1 MKGMIDWNRTHAA
14 VFRRSMQRL
23 KPIDRIEPVNLD
35 DLINIDRQK
44 AALVENTENFLEGR
58 CANNVLLWGS
68 RGTGK
73 SSLIKALLHAYADR
87 GLRVVEFYKED
98 LQYLPET
105 VDELR
110 SEPYRFILF
119 LDDLTFGET
128 DLAYTYLKSAMEGS
142 IESAPENV
150 RVYATSNR
158 RHLVP
163 EYMSDNAGTTVRDGE
178 LHYGDTVEEKIS
190 LADRFGLWLSFYQGT
205 QDDYLQMVEYYFKD
219 VETDRDAL
227 MAEAKRFSAERASR
241 SGRTAKQFYLH
252 YMQRIGGTASDV

>member
-1 MKGMIDWNRTHAA
+1 MIAWKTTKAA
-14 VFRRSMQRL
+14 VFRRRTGTL
-23 KPIDRIEPVNLD
+23 KPIAEVEAVPLEG
-35 DLINIDRQK
+35 LINIDRQK
-44 AALVENTENFLEGR
+44 QALVENTENFLAGR
-58 CANNVLLWGS
+58 FANNVLLWGS

-73 SSLIKALLHAYADR
+73 SSLVKALLQAYADE
-87 GLRVVEFYKED
+87 GLRIVEFFKED
-98 LQYLPET
+98 LSYLPE
-105 VDELR
+105 VIDELR
-110 SEPYRFILF
+110 DEPYRFILY

-128 DLAYTYLKSAMEGS
+128 DLSYTYLKSAMEGS

-178 LHYGDTVEEKIS
+178 LHYGDSVEEKIS

-205 QDDYLQMVEYYFKD
+205 QDDYLAMVEHYFKG
-219 VETDRDAL
+219 VEVEQETLMREAL
-227 MAEAKRFSAERASR
+227 RFAAERASR

-252 YMQRIGGTASDV
+252 FMQQIGR

>member
-1 MKGMIDWNRTHAA
+1 MIDWKTTKAA
-14 VFRRSMQRL
+14 VFRRRREAL
-23 KPIDRIEPVNLD
+23 KPIVSVEALSLD
-35 DLINIDRQK
+35 GLVGVDRQK
-44 AALVENTENFLEGR
+44 TALIENTEHFLAGR
-58 CANNVLLWGS
+58 FANHVLLWGS

-87 GLRVVEFYKED
+87 GLRIVEFFKED
-98 LQYLPET
+98 LRYLPEV

-110 SEPYRFILF
+110 DEPYRFILY
-119 LDDLTFGET
+119 LDDLTFRET
-128 DLAYTYLKSAMEGS
+128 DDAYTYLKSAMEGS
-142 IESAPENV
+142 IESAPENI

-163 EYMSDNAGTTVRDGE
+163 ESMSDNAGATVRDGE

-205 QDDYLQMVEYYFKD
+205 QDDYLAMVEHYFKG
-219 VETDRDAL
+219 VEADREAL
-227 MAEAKRFSAERASR
+227 MREAKRFAHERASR

-252 YMQRIGGTASDV
+252 YMQRIGR

>member
-1 MKGMIDWNRTHAA
+1 MIDWNNTRAA
-14 VFRRSMQRL
+14 VFRRSTMKL
-23 KPIDRIEPVNLD
+23 KPITQIEAVALD
-35 DLINIDRQK
+35 GLIHIERQK
-44 AALVENTENFLEGR
+44 NALVENTEHFLEGR
-58 CANNVLLWGS
+58 FANNALLWGS

-73 SSLIKALLHAYADR
+73 SSLVKALLHAYADR

-98 LQYLPET
+98 LSFLPEI

-110 SEPYRFILF
+110 NEPYRFILF

-128 DLAYTYLKSAMEGS
+128 DLSYTYLKSAMEGS
-142 IESAPENV
+142 IESAPENI

-163 EYMSDNAGTTVRDGE
+163 EYMSDNAGAVVKDGE

-205 QDDYLQMVEYYFKD
+205 QDDYLALVEHYFKGVKVD
-219 VETDRDAL
+219 KEEL

-252 YMQRIGGTASDV
+252 YMQRLSAQ

>member
-1 MKGMIDWNRTHAA
+1 MIDWTHTRAA
-14 VFRRSMQRL
+14 VFRRSTARL
-23 KPIDRIEPVNLD
+23 KPIAQIEPVLLD
-35 DLINIDRQK
+35 DLINIERQK
-44 AALVENTENFLEGR
+44 AALVENTEHFLEGGF
-58 CANNVLLWGS
+58 ANNVLLWGS

-73 SSLIKALLHAYADR
+73 SSLIKALLHAYAVR

-98 LQYLPET
+98 LGYLPEI

-110 SEPYRFILF
+110 SEPYRFILY
-119 LDDLTFGET
+119 LDDLTFGEA
-128 DLAYTYLKSAMEGS
+128 DLSYTYLKSAMEGS

-163 EYMSDNAGTTVRDGE
+163 EHHSDNAGTVVRDGE

-190 LADRFGLWLSFYQGT
+190 LADRFGLWLSFYQGN
-205 QDDYLQMVEYYFKD
+205 QDDYLAMVEHYFKGID
-219 VETDRDAL
+219 VDREAL
-227 MAEAKRFSAERASR
+227 LAEAKRFSAERASR

-252 YMQRIGGTASDV
+252 FMQGLSAQ

>member
-1 MKGMIDWNRTHAA
+1 MIDWNKTSAA
-14 VFRRSMQRL
+14 VFRRSRETL
-23 KPIDRIEPVNLD
+23 KPIAQIEPVRFD

-58 CANNVLLWGS
+58 FANNVLLWGS

-73 SSLIKALLHAYADR
+73 SSLVKALLHAYAGR
-87 GLRVVEFYKED
+87 GLRIVEFYKED

-110 SEPYRFILF
+110 GEPYRFILF

-128 DLAYTYLKSAMEGS
+128 DLSYTYLKSAMEGS

-158 RHLVP
+158 RHFVP
-163 EYMSDNAGTTVRDGE
+163 EYMSDNAGTTVKDGE
-178 LHYGDTVEEKIS
+178 LHYSDTVEEKIS

-205 QDDYLQMVEYYFKD
+205 QEDYLQMVEHYFKGVD
-219 VETDRDAL
+219 ADRETL

-252 YMQRIGGTASDV
+252 YMQRLAKE

>member
-1 MKGMIDWNRTHAA
+1 MIDWKTTKAA
-14 VFRRSMQRL
+14 VFRSRREAL
-23 KPIDRIEPVNLD
+23 KPIARIDAAALG
-35 DLINIDRQK
+35 DLINIERQK
-44 AALVENTENFLEGR
+44 AALVANTENFLEGR
-58 CANNVLLWGS
+58 FANNVLLWGS

-87 GLRVVEFYKED
+87 GLRIVEFFKED
-98 LQYLPET
+98 LRYLPE
-105 VDELR
+105 VIDELR
-110 SEPYRFILF
+110 DEPYRFILY
-119 LDDLTFGET
+119 LDDLTFGEADNT
-128 DLAYTYLKSAMEGS
+128 YTYLKSAMEGS

-163 EYMSDNAGTTVRDGE
+163 EYMGDNAGTTVRDGE

-205 QDDYLQMVEYYFKD
+205 QDDYLTMVEHYFRGVD
-219 VETDRDAL
+219 TDRESL
-227 MAEAKRFSAERASR
+227 LREAKRFAAERASR

-252 YMQRIGGTASDV
+252 YMQGGRGA

>member
-1 MKGMIDWNRTHAA
+1 MIDWTQTRAA
-14 VFRRSMQRL
+14 VFRRSTERL
-23 KPIDRIEPVNLD
+23 KPIAQIEAVSLD
-35 DLINIDRQK
+35 DFINIDSQK
-44 AALVENTENFLEGR
+44 AALVENTENFIAGR
-58 CANNVLLWGS
+58 FANNVLLWGS

-73 SSLIKALLHAYADR
+73 SSLIKALLHVYGGK
-87 GLRVVEFYKED
+87 GLRVVEFFKED
-98 LQYLPET
+98 LRFLPDII
-105 VDELR
+105 DELR

-128 DLAYTYLKSAMEGS
+128 DLSYTYLKSAMEGS

-163 EYMSDNAGTTVRDGE
+163 EYMSDNVGTVVKEGE

-205 QDDYLQMVEYYFKD
+205 QDDYLKMVEHYFKG
-219 VETDRDAL
+219 VQTDRETL
-227 MAEAKRFSAERASR
+227 MLEARRFSAKRASR

-252 YMQRIGGTASDV
+252 YMQRCKN

>member
-1 MKGMIDWNRTHAA
+1 MIDWTRTQAA
-14 VFRRSMQRL
+14 VFRRRTEAL
-23 KPIDRIEPVNLD
+23 KPIAKVEAVSLD
-35 DLINIDRQK
+35 DLINIEDQK
-44 AALVENTENFLEGR
+44 AAVLENTENFLEGR
-58 CANNVLLWGS
+58 FANNVLLWGS

-98 LQYLPET
+98 LQYLPEI

-110 SEPYRFILF
+110 DVPYRFILF
-119 LDDLTFGET
+119 LDDLTFGES
-128 DLAYTYLKSAMEGS
+128 DLSYTYLKSAMEGS
-142 IESAPENV
+142 IESAPENI

-163 EYMSDNAGTTVRDGE
+163 EYLSDSTGSIVKDGE
-178 LHYGDTVEEKIS
+178 LHYADTVEEKIS

-205 QDDYLQMVEYYFKD
+205 QEEYLHTVAHYFKA
-219 VETDRDAL
+219 VEVDREVL
-227 MAEAKRFSAERASR
+227 MAEAKRFAQVRASR

-252 YMQRIGGTASDV
+252 YMQRLK

>member
-1 MKGMIDWNRTHAA
+1 MIEWRQTKAA
-14 VFRRSMQRL
+14 VFRRSTGKL
-23 KPIDRIEPVNLD
+23 KPIRAVEPFLLEDLLGIE
-35 DLINIDRQK
+35 RQK
-44 AALVENTENFLEGR
+44 AALVQNTENFLEGLF
-58 CANNVLLWGS
+58 ANNVLLWGS

-87 GLRVVEFYKED
+87 GLRIVEFYKED
-98 LQYLPET
+98 LGYLPEI

-110 SEPYRFILF
+110 EEPYRFILF

-128 DLAYTYLKSAMEGS
+128 DLSYTYLKSAMEGS

-163 EYMSDNAGTTVRDGE
+163 EHMSDNAGAVVRDGE

-205 QDDYLQMVEYYFKD
+205 QDDYLAMVEYYFRGVD
-219 VETDRDAL
+219 VGREEL

-252 YMQRIGGTASDV
+252 FMQRFSAR

>member
-1 MKGMIDWNRTHAA
+1 MIEWTQAKAA
-14 VFRRSMQRL
+14 VFRRSTGRL
-23 KPIDRIEPVNLD
+23 KPIGAVEPFLLEELVGIE
-35 DLINIDRQK
+35 RQK
-44 AALVENTENFLEGR
+44 EALVRNTENFLEGKF
-58 CANNVLLWGS
+58 ANNVLLWGS

-73 SSLIKALLHAYADR
+73 SSLVKALLHAYADR

-98 LQYLPET
+98 LRYLPEI

-110 SEPYRFILF
+110 GEPYRFILF

-128 DLAYTYLKSAMEGS
+128 DLSYTYLKSAMEGS

-163 EYMSDNAGTTVRDGE
+163 ESMSDNAGSTVKEGE
-178 LHYGDTVEEKIS
+178 LHYSDTVEEKIS

-205 QDDYLQMVEYYFKD
+205 QDDYLMMVEHYFKGVAVD
-219 VETDRDAL
+219 HDAL
-227 MAEAKRFSAERASR
+227 MLEAKRFAAERASR

-252 YMQRIGGTASDV
+252 YMQRIGE

>member
-1 MKGMIDWNRTHAA
+1 MIAWKTTKAA
-14 VFRRSMQRL
+14 VFRRRTGTL
-23 KPIDRIEPVNLD
+23 KPIAEVEAVPLEG
-35 DLINIDRQK
+35 LIKIDRQK
-44 AALVENTENFLEGR
+44 QALVENTENFLAGR
-58 CANNVLLWGS
+58 FANNVLLWGS

-73 SSLIKALLHAYADR
+73 SSLVKALLQAYFEE
-87 GLRVVEFYKED
+87 GLRIVEFFKED
-98 LQYLPET
+98 LSYLPE
-105 VDELR
+105 VIDELR
-110 SEPYRFILF
+110 DEPYRFILY

-128 DLAYTYLKSAMEGS
+128 DLSYTYLKSAMEGS

-178 LHYGDTVEEKIS
+178 LHYGDSVEEKIS

-205 QDDYLQMVEYYFKD
+205 QDDYLAMVEHYFKG
-219 VETDRDAL
+219 VEVERETLMREAL
-227 MAEAKRFSAERASR
+227 RFAAGRASR

-252 YMQRIGGTASDV
+252 FMQQLGR